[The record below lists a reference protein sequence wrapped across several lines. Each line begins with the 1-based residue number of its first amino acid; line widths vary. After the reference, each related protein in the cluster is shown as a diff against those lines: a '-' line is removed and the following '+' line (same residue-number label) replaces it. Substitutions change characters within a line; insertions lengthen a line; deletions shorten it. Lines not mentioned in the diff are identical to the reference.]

1 MPQTMSE
8 WYFWRY
14 NRMDRSRCLAAWAV
28 FAWVTLMANYFPLM
42 PKQRFCGHETYPFAL
57 HFDDN
62 KCMRGCQVHKQGNAA
77 AQEIYELPHSNGHA
91 ASQHA
96 LPRCFQQAKISALI
110 TLRFISNTLQGHRRF
125 LIVKLDCPI
134 CYKYFVNGLVGAQ
147 ADEFILQI
155 SVP

>member
-1 MPQTMSE
+1 
-8 WYFWRY
+8 
-14 NRMDRSRCLAAWAV
+14 
-28 FAWVTLMANYFPLM
+28 MANYFPLM
-42 PKQRFCGHETYPFAL
+42 PKQRFCGYETYAFAL

-62 KCMRGCQVHKQGNAA
+62 KCMRGCSVHKQGNAA
-77 AQEIYELPHSNGHA
+77 AGEIYELPHSNGHA

-110 TLRFISNTLQGHRRF
+110 TLRYISNTLQGDRRF
-125 LIVKLDCPI
+125 WIVKLDCPI

-155 SVP
+155 SVPQRSQK